1 MKDIKESLNLLLEMK
16 SSWEQSFTECKILR
30 EANVDLHARVTK
42 IKKENKT
49 INSHVRQLEDKF
61 LEGNVI
67 FQGIPDSVTE
77 SSETTKEKVLAAIS
91 HTIGGETQEL
101 KKDQARKILQGNI
114 HNVYL

>member
-16 SSWEQSFTECKILR
+16 SSWEQSFTECKNLG

-49 INSHVRQLEDKF
+49 INSHACQLEDKL

-67 FQGIPDSVTE
+67 FQGIPDSVWE

-91 HTIGGETQEL
+91 HRLEEKPKNL
-101 KKDQARKILQGNI
+101 K
-114 HNVYL
+114 